1 MSEQIETWSGYRPDR
16 IEAVVQMHGLDEG
29 ENE

>member
-1 MSEQIETWSGYRPDR
+1 MSEEVTWSGYRPDH
-16 IEAVVQMHGLDEG
+16 IEAVVQKHGLDEG